1 MKARIGIP
9 RALLYYPYYPLW
21 KNFFEALGCEV
32 VVSTPTNKSI
42 LNNGSCVSE
51 NEFCLPVKIFY
62 GHVLDLEDKVDFI
75 FIPRIVSVKKDT
87 YTCPKFLGLPDM
99 IRAIDRPLPKILSP
113 TINLNLGLRKY
124 YSTIL
129 NVGRLFNKSYFKI
142 GYSYISALKEL
153 NITKL
158 RQEEVWIKNKK
169 ETSGIKIGV
178 VGHGYNIY
186 DSYLTMNLIKRLENL
201 GVDPVVCD
209 SVPSFLVEKEAATLS
224 KELFW
229 NYEREIVGATFHWLR
244 NKTVDG
250 IIYVLTFACG
260 PDSLMQ
266 VLLEHEAKNNPNK
279 IPFMSL
285 VIDEHSAE
293 AGLVTRLE
301 AFIDMLN
308 RREAKEVFV

>member
-21 KNFFEALGCEV
+21 KKFFETLDCEV
-32 VVSTPTNKSI
+32 VVSASTNKSI
-42 LNNGSCVSE
+42 LNNGSCISE

-62 GHVLDLEDKVDFI
+62 GHVLDLKDKVDFI
-75 FIPRIVSVKKDT
+75 FIPRMVSVKKDT

-99 IRAIDRPLPKILSP
+99 IRAIDRPLPKIISP

-129 NVGRLFNKSYFKI
+129 DVGRLFDRSYFKI
-142 GYSYISALKEL
+142 GYAYVSALKEFNAIRL
-153 NITKL
+153 S
-158 RQEEVWIKNKK
+158 QEKDWIKSKR
-169 ETSGIKIGV
+169 ETTGVKIGI

-201 GVDPVVCD
+201 GVNPVVCD
-209 SVPSFLVEKEAATLS
+209 SVSSSFVEKETATLS

-229 NYEREIVGATFHWLR
+229 SYEREIVGAAFHWLR

-250 IIYVLTFACG
+250 VIYVLTFACG

-285 VIDEHSAE
+285 IIDEHSAE

-301 AFIDMLN
+301 AFIDMLS
-308 RREAKEVFV
+308 RRETKEVFV